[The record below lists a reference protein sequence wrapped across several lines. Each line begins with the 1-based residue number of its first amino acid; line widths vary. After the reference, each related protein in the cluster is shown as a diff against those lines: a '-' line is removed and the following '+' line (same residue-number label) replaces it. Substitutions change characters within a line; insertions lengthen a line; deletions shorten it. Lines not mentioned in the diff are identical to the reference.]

1 MFMSYFLPF
10 ARVFVSVWARGRGAG
25 AFTVLLV
32 GGSLSKGHWYRY
44 VSGAWGFIGPGSREA
59 GQRNA

>member
-44 VSGAWGFIGPGSREA
+44 VSGA
-59 GQRNA
+59 